1 MRISIALMIA
11 SLTIVALGTPT
22 ARGAGDIYPTHPV
35 RMIVTYPAGGGADIT
50 ARIIAQK
57 LTERLGQQFVVDNRP
72 GGSGTIGAGL
82 VAKAPPDGYTLML
95 DALSFSV
102 NPSLFTKLPYDPV
115 ADFTPIILAVVVPN
129 VLVVTPSLPIHSV
142 GELIAL
148 ARAKPGQ
155 INHASSGNGSA
166 QHLAAEMFK
175 RMAGIDMVHVPYRG
189 GAPAL
194 ADLVAGQI
202 PVYFAN
208 LSSATPLIQ
217 AGKIRAIAV
226 TSAQRAPGWPELPT
240 IAESGLP
247 GYEAYEWNGIFAPG
261 GTPQDIV
268 SQLNHQIAEILKLA
282 DVRERLAEHALE
294 TRDNTPEQFTA
305 FLASERAKWAQVVKE
320 ANIKID

>member
-11 SLTIVALGTPT
+11 SLTIVALGNPS
-22 ARGAGDIYPTHPV
+22 ARAAGDSYPTHPV
-35 RMIVTYPAGGGADIT
+35 RMVVTYPAGGGADIT

-57 LTERLGQQFVVDNRP
+57 LTERSGQQFIVDNRP

-102 NPSLFTKLPYDPV
+102 NPSLFARLPYNPV

-129 VLVVTPSLPIHSV
+129 VLVVTPSLPVNSV

-202 PVYFAN
+202 SVYFAN

-226 TSAQRAPGWPELPT
+226 TSAERAPGWPALPT

-261 GTPQDIV
+261 GTPRDLV
-268 SQLNHQIAEILKLA
+268 SQLNHEITEILKLA
-282 DVRERLAEHALE
+282 DVRERLAEHGLE
-294 TRDNTPEQFTA
+294 TRDNTPEQFTS